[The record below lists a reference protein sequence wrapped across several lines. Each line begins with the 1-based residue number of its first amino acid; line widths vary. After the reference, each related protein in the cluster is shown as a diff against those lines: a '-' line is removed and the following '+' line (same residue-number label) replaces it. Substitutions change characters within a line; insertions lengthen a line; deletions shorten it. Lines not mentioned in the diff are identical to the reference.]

1 MIVSPVGRGGTP
13 EDIAGLV
20 SYLASKDAFM
30 VTGTFGP
37 FYSDKLI
44 NISTNHLPH

>member
-30 VTGTFGP
+30 VTGTFDHFIP
-37 FYSDKLI
+37 TS
-44 NISTNHLPH
+44 